1 MKKRTFVTA
10 LLTLV
15 LAFSLAGFAACNTAK
30 TVFTV
35 SFEPN
40 NGQTM
45 ASIEVVKG
53 RKITGVE
60 DPEKQGSVFMGWY
73 DNAECA
79 GAAWEMDK
87 DIVVRDMTL
96 YASWLEVTD
105 EPTSLSMKDEAFTS
119 SVAWVQ
125 NESALDKD
133 TVKVTVENS
142 SGAKQ
147 ELSGSV
153 TVEEGYKVVFEPT
166 TEVQG
171 GVYKVTVET
180 NKGSVSAENC
190 YFQGTGSVSNPYLA
204 VKAADLVSVATAK
217 RIVSHH
223 YKLMADLTVSLTF
236 NDVSGTVL
244 AGEFDGN
251 NHTVT
256 MQGSA
261 TALFDANE
269 GTVKNL
275 NISGTISSTTNANIG
290 SVANK
295 NSGVIENCATV
306 KREDSFSSTA
316 GTVGDISTLAQGG
329 MGGIVGINEKGGVV
343 RNCTNNARVAA
354 NIGGGGIVG
363 VNYGTVSNCTNYG
376 RIGAGNNLA
385 SGKGAAKASYS
396 YAGGVV
402 GVNYGTVSQCA
413 TSALSGAAYAGNVFA
428 QRNAKG
434 GADNG
439 NNYLG
444 GIVGLNAA
452 GAVVTEAVNAAKN
465 MNGDNYVGGIAGQNK
480 GTISYSYA
488 TSEVGGRTYV
498 GGIAGDNGGKIEYCW
513 TSSSFNSNTGSSTSE
528 FNRTDTDTYFAV
540 SNGTVNNN
548 VYMEDADGT
557 PPVSG
562 EGNIAGTETT
572 MAEKDASSGKWVVKG
587 GIAELVWR
595 TQEKVSVTF
604 MINGEPQVVTVVKGE
619 SVTAPKVEV
628 GEGYVFV
635 EWRTDLNDPESVWED
650 GSAVTVNT
658 TVYAY
663 IMEVQSYVVKFDANG
678 GTGTMEDQ
686 QFGAAE
692 EKALAKNTFTRE
704 GYKFVCWEFGGEY
717 YLDGQVISMLSPTG
731 ADVVMKAVWV
741 ADSDPE
747 LVPNGDF
754 SAETSFT
761 EDAGSD
767 GKRYVGGDWL
777 IYTNAGKTSI
787 NSVST
792 ADGSLVYN
800 ATLTT
805 GSSSA
810 NFYVAVKLEIDK
822 IEAGDKF
829 VISFDAKVD
838 STDFTYVA
846 AYIRFREDATSTTKF
861 NGDITEKQEFILG
874 TDLTRYSFIAEATEE
889 NVAEATAAQGYYLV
903 IALANKEAA
912 GTPTFTLDNVSV
924 KKFTEPKAE
933 KSLLEQKVTLI
944 SDRKEND

>member
-180 NKGSVSAENC
+180 NEGSVSAENC

-562 EGNIAGTETT
+562 EGNIAGSETT
-572 MAEKDASSGKWVVKG
+572 MAEKDASSGKWVVKD

-686 QFGAAE
+686 KFAASD
-692 EKALAKNTFTRE
+692 EKALSLNSFVKE
-704 GYKFVCWEFGGEY
+704 GFRFIGWAYDGDLY
-717 YLDGQVISMLSPTG
+717 ADGQVVKLLTLDGGEIVLT
-731 ADVVMKAVWV
+731 AVWEK
-741 ADSDPE
+741 ADELSNNGGFDTAEKFVLSD
-747 LVPNGDF
+747 NGNEF
-754 SAETSFT
+754 NSLNWTA
-761 EDAGSD
+761 
-767 GKRYVGGDWL
+767 
-777 IYTNAGKTSI
+777 YTNNNTAL
-787 NSVST
+787 NST
-792 ADGSLVYN
+792 AIVDGVLEVN
-800 ATLTT
+800 ATTKT
-805 GSSSA
+805 ASKAA
-810 NFYVAVKLEIDK
+810 NFYVVTQLNIASIA
-822 IEAGDKF
+822 AGDKF
-829 VISFDAKVD
+829 TVSFSAK
-838 STDFTYVA
+838 TDNTDYTYIG
-846 AYIRFREDATSTTKF
+846 AYIRAKKDGAGSYKS
-861 NGDITEKQEFILG
+861 I
-874 TDLTRYSFIAEATEE
+874 TDLEDFVLTTDMKDYSFTAEATEK
-889 NVAEATAAQGYYLV
+889 NVTAAEGFNTYYLV
-903 IALANKEAA
+903 IALAPSDGGIA
-912 GTPTFTLDNVSV
+912 GTATFFIDNVSV
-924 KKFTEPKAE
+924 KKFTAPNAE

>member
-1 MKKRTFVTA
+1 M
-10 LLTLV
+10 
-15 LAFSLAGFAACNTAK
+15 
-30 TVFTV
+30 
-35 SFEPN
+35 
-40 NGQTM
+40 
-45 ASIEVVKG
+45 
-53 RKITGVE
+53 
-60 DPEKQGSVFMGWY
+60 
-73 DNAECA
+73 
-79 GAAWEMDK
+79 
-87 DIVVRDMTL
+87 
-96 YASWLEVTD
+96 
-105 EPTSLSMKDEAFTS
+105 
-119 SVAWVQ
+119 
-125 NESALDKD
+125 
-133 TVKVTVENS
+133 
-142 SGAKQ
+142 
-147 ELSGSV
+147 
-153 TVEEGYKVVFEPT
+153 
-166 TEVQG
+166 
-171 GVYKVTVET
+171 
-180 NKGSVSAENC
+180 
-190 YFQGTGSVSNPYLA
+190 
-204 VKAADLVSVATAK
+204 
-217 RIVSHH
+217 
-223 YKLMADLTVSLTF
+223 
-236 NDVSGTVL
+236 
-244 AGEFDGN
+244 
-251 NHTVT
+251 
-256 MQGSA
+256 
-261 TALFDANE
+261 
-269 GTVKNL
+269 
-275 NISGTISSTTNANIG
+275 
-290 SVANK
+290 
-295 NSGVIENCATV
+295 
-306 KREDSFSSTA
+306 
-316 GTVGDISTLAQGG
+316 
-329 MGGIVGINEKGGVV
+329 
-343 RNCTNNARVAA
+343 NNADRA
-354 NIGGGGIVG
+354 
-363 VNYGTVSNCTNYG
+363 
-376 RIGAGNNLA
+376 
-385 SGKGAAKASYS
+385 
-396 YAGGVV
+396 
-402 GVNYGTVSQCA
+402 
-413 TSALSGAAYAGNVFA
+413 
-428 QRNAKG
+428 
-434 GADNG
+434 
-439 NNYLG
+439 
-444 GIVGLNAA
+444 
-452 GAVVTEAVNAAKN
+452 
-465 MNGDNYVGGIAGQNK
+465 
-480 GTISYSYA
+480 
-488 TSEVGGRTYV
+488 
-498 GGIAGDNGGKIEYCW
+498 
-513 TSSSFNSNTGSSTSE
+513 
-528 FNRTDTDTYFAV
+528 
-540 SNGTVNNN
+540 
-548 VYMEDADGT
+548 MEDADGT

-572 MAEKDASSGKWVVKG
+572 MAEQDASSGKWVVKD

-924 KKFTEPKAE
+924 KKFTAPKAE